1 MSNLNLNL
9 LGVLST
15 PNRCYS
21 IVEKR
26 VLIILIL
33 SVCAC
38 SNSSDLDNYV
48 PVPLVVDVPSNF
60 PEMVYNLE
68 NNQVTEAGF
77 ELGKKLFYEGKLS
90 ANNAVPCAFCHEQA
104 FAFTHHE
111 HTVSHGLNGGVGKR
125 NAQPIQNLAY
135 QSEFMWDGA
144 ATHLDL
150 QPIIPI
156 TSDIEMGETLSN
168 VISKLKAD
176 SYYQNQ
182 FGKAFEDGAINS
194 ENMLKALSQF
204 MIMMV
209 SSNSKYDKYVRN
221 EDNVT
226 LTQKELDGLETFQN
240 KCASCHATDLFT
252 DESYRNTGLP
262 VNPRLNDN
270 GRYDVFEN
278 PDDLY
283 KFKVPSLRNVE
294 KSNPYMHDG
303 RFQTLEAVLEFYA
316 SGMVDNGGL
325 IDPVFKKPD
334 GTLGLIFSD
343 YEKES
348 LIAFL
353 KTLTDNEFLTDERF
367 SEF

>member
-1 MSNLNLNL
+1 MC
-9 LGVLST
+9 
-15 PNRCYS
+15 P
-21 IVEKR
+21 
-26 VLIILIL
+26 
-33 SVCAC
+33 
-38 SNSSDLDNYV
+38 
-48 PVPLVVDVPSNF
+48 F
-60 PEMVYNLE
+60 
-68 NNQVTEAGF
+68 
-77 ELGKKLFYEGKLS
+77 
-90 ANNAVPCAFCHEQA
+90 NNAVPCAFCHEQA

>member
-1 MSNLNLNL
+1 M
-9 LGVLST
+9 
-15 PNRCYS
+15 
-21 IVEKR
+21 KK
-26 VLIILIL
+26 IILIIVTL
-33 SVCAC
+33 GVVGC
-38 SNSSDLDNYV
+38 SKSSDINTYV
-48 PVPLVVDVPSNF
+48 PVPLEVELPLNF
-60 PEMVYNLE
+60 PEIVYNLD

-90 ANNAVPCAFCHEQA
+90 ANNAIPCAFCHEQA

-111 HTVSHGLNGGVGKR
+111 HTVSHGLNGGIGRR

-150 QPIIPI
+150 QPIIPL
-156 TSDIEMGETLSN
+156 TSDVEMGETLSN
-168 VISKLKAD
+168 VIAKLKAD
-176 SYYQNQ
+176 NYYKSQ
-182 FGKAFEDGAINS
+182 FEKAFENGEINS

-209 SSNSKYDKYVRN
+209 SSNSKYDKYVRQ

-226 LTQKELDGLETFQN
+226 FNQTELDGLKTFKN
-240 KCASCHATDLFT
+240 KCATCHATDLFT
-252 DESYRNTGLP
+252 DQSYRNTGLP
-262 VNPRLNDN
+262 VNPKIDDV
-270 GRYDVFEN
+270 GRFAIFEN
-278 PDDLY
+278 PNDLY

-294 KSNPYMHDG
+294 VSKPYMHDG
-303 RFQTLEAVLEFYA
+303 RFSSLNAVLNFYS
-316 SGMVDNGGL
+316 SGVVENGGDVDAVL
-325 IDPVFKKPD
+325 KRED
-334 GTLGLIFSD
+334 GSLGITLTE